1 MGIGKS
7 LSPGVRGTVVTFV
20 ILAVAAEKRADD
32 RQLFPEGDEGCDIL
46 SKLSASLSHHMMHI
60 DGPDAHRFG
69 AAVGWRPGAGVS
81 GDAVGRCGSRHG
93 ELCEV

>member
-1 MGIGKS
+1 MGSEKS
-7 LSPGVRGTVVTFV
+7 LSPGALGMVVTFV
-20 ILAVAAEKRADD
+20 ILAVAAEMRAED

-60 DGPDAHRFG
+60 DGPDAHRFM
-69 AAVGWRPGAGVS
+69 AAVGWRQSAGAS

-93 ELCEV
+93 LREV